1 MRQVVIYD
9 TTLRDGAQG
18 EGISFSVA
26 DKLEIVGLLDDL
38 GVDYIEGGWPG
49 SNAKDLAFF
58 SELKSFPLRHSRVVA
73 FTSTRRKGQKIEE
86 DEHMQTVL
94 NTGLRHC
101 AVVGKT
107 WDYHV
112 EVALRTDLEENL
124 RMIGDTIAFLK
135 QRGIE
140 AIFDAEHFFDGYKH
154 NPAYALKCLETA
166 ANAGADWLVLCDTNG
181 GSLPSEIASVMRE
194 IRAQGFDNLGIHA
207 HNDGGLAVAN
217 SLAAVDAGA
226 LQVQGT
232 INGFGERCGNTDLCT
247 FVPNVV
253 LKQSSQCHLQAA
265 DLPKL
270 KVVSDRLYSIV
281 GKPAVSA
288 QPFVGH
294 SAFAHKAGIHVSAV
308 LRDPALY
315 EHVDPSVV
323 GNSRRVLVSELSGE
337 SNVVYTLE
345 QLGLSASKEMVT
357 QILRRIK
364 SEELDGVVFE
374 GAETSLELLILGELG
389 RLQSSSLVSVASA
402 EEGGNIWR
410 VKLVMEREGITSDVS
425 AAGDSLVNALAF
437 AIFPGQPFFRLL
449 EHRATEVPTL
459 YGTTK
464 YRAVVKSTWQERE
477 LATTAVADTSAM
489 ALAQSLY
496 QVFKYVHASD
506 AATRETG
513 QSHFE
518 LTSPRR

>member
-26 DKLEIVGLLDDL
+26 DKLEVVGLLDDL

-73 FTSTRRKGQKIEE
+73 FTSTRRKGQKIEQ

-124 RMIGDTIAFLK
+124 RMIGETIAFLK
-135 QRGIE
+135 DRGIE

-154 NPAYALKCLETA
+154 NPAYALKCLEIAT
-166 ANAGADWLVLCDTNG
+166 NAGADWLVLCDTNG
-181 GSLPSEIASVMRE
+181 GSLPNEISTVIQE
-194 IRAQGFDNLGIHA
+194 IRQQGFVNLGIHA

-226 LQVQGT
+226 VQVQGT
-232 INGFGERCGNTDLCT
+232 MNGFGERCGNTDLCT

-253 LKQSSQCHLQAA
+253 LKHPSQCHLQSV

-270 KVVSDRLYSIV
+270 RLISDRLYSMV
-281 GKPAVSA
+281 GKIPVSS
-288 QPFVGH
+288 QPFVGQ

-315 EHVDPSVV
+315 EHIDPAVV

-337 SNVVYTLE
+337 SNVVYTLQ
-345 QLGLSASKEMVT
+345 QLGLSAPKEMVT
-357 QILRRIK
+357 QILKRIK
-364 SEELDGVVFE
+364 SAELDGVVFE
-374 GAETSLELLILGELG
+374 GAETSLELLILVELG
-389 RLQSSSLVSVASA
+389 RVQSSSLMSVASA
-402 EEGGNIWR
+402 EDDGNGWK
-410 VKLVMEREGITSDVS
+410 VKLVLDRDGIVS
-425 AAGDSLVNALAF
+425 EVSGVGDSVAAALAF
-437 AIFPGQPFFRLL
+437 AIFQGQPFRLL
-449 EHRATEVPTL
+449 EQRTTEVPTL

-464 YRAVVKSTWQERE
+464 YRAVVKSAWKGRE
-477 LATTAVADTSAM
+477 LATTAVADTTAM
-489 ALAQSLY
+489 ALAESLY
-496 QVFKYVHASD
+496 QVFKYVDSSD
-506 AATRETG
+506 EATQKSGAVAR
-513 QSHFE
+513 
-518 LTSPRR
+518 